1 MLCIL
6 QLVACCSKL
15 INAMTSVA
23 NPCVALLAGYETT
36 SMALTY
42 ALYELSKNPALQQK
56 VVDEVD
62 RFGRDRTPGL
72 DDLASFSYIDA
83 VLKEAMR
90 LHPPVTP
97 LVALV
102 SSCHNIV

>member
-1 MLCIL
+1 
-6 QLVACCSKL
+6 
-15 INAMTSVA
+15 
-23 NPCVALLAGYETT
+23 
-36 SMALTY
+36 MALTY
-42 ALYELSKNPALQQK
+42 ALYELSKNPALQQR

-62 RFGRDRTPGL
+62 RFGRDRIPGL
-72 DDLASFSYIDA
+72 DDLASFPYIDA

-102 SSCHNIV
+102 SIYRGSIVVTVLCCAVGQAVLWVKLCCVLHMFKLA

>member
-1 MLCIL
+1 M
-6 QLVACCSKL
+6 
-15 INAMTSVA
+15 
-23 NPCVALLAGYETT
+23 LAGYETT

-42 ALYELSKNPALQQK
+42 ALYELSKNPVLQQK

-62 RFGRDRTPGL
+62 RFGRDRIPDL
-72 DDLASFSYIDA
+72 SDLAPFPYIDA

-102 SSCHNIV
+102 SI